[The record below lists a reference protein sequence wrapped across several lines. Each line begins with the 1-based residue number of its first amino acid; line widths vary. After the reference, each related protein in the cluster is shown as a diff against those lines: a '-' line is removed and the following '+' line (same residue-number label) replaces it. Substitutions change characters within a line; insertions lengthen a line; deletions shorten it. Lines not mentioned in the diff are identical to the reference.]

1 MRGAV
6 KITYLNGDEDF
17 FEVDTQVGDDPNFV
31 ENLRAF
37 LASKDVTLV
46 LDNEVLIIPSTAIR
60 QISIS
65 RSGTALPEDELR
77 SMPGVVVGAKRI
89 VG

>member
-1 MRGAV
+1 MQGAI
-6 KITYLNGDEDF
+6 KITYMDGDEDF
-17 FEVDTQVGDDPNFV
+17 FEVDAQVGDDPNFV

-46 LDNEVLIIPSTAIR
+46 LANEVVIIPSTAIR

-65 RSGTALPEDELR
+65 RSGTALPEEELR
-77 SMPGVVVGAKRI
+77 SMRGVVVGAKRI
-89 VG
+89 VS

>member
-1 MRGAV
+1 MQGAI
-6 KITYLNGDEDF
+6 KITYMNGDEEF
-17 FEVDTQVGDDPNFV
+17 YAVDSAVGDDPNFV
-31 ENLRAF
+31 ENLRSF
-37 LASKDVTLV
+37 LASKDVTIV

-65 RSGTALPEDELR
+65 RSGAALPEEELR
-77 SMPGVVVGAKRI
+77 AMPGVVVGASRI

>member
-1 MRGAV
+1 MTGAV
-6 KITYLNGDEDF
+6 KITYMNGDEDF

-31 ENLRAF
+31 ENLRSF

-46 LDNEVLIIPSTAIR
+46 LDHEVVIIPSTAIR

-65 RSGTALPEDELR
+65 RSGAPLPEDELR
-77 SMPGVVVGAKRI
+77 GMPGVVVGAKRL
-89 VG
+89 VA